1 LVLISWSLLR
11 VMIAYYDCA
20 VDFSTQPNL
29 IIVTF
34 DYLPKK
40 IKSGLTILSIENNI
54 LIKFEHGNLINN
66 FKFQKTKRM
75 ILN

>member
-1 LVLISWSLLR
+1 
-11 VMIAYYDCA
+11 MIAYYDCA

-29 IIVTF
+29 ILVIF

-40 IKSGLTILSIENNI
+40 DKVAGLTILSIENNI
-54 LIKFEHGNLINN
+54 LIKFEHENLINN
-66 FKFQKTKRM
+66 FNFQKSKRM